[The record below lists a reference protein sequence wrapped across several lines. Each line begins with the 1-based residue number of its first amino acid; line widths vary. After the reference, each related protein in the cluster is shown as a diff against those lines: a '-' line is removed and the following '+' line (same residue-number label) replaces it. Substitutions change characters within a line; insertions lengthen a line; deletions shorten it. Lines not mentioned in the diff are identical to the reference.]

1 MFRNKKILYEAVL
14 TGIAQVSKNTNTKIK
29 MAEDVIT
36 KKEILSI
43 IARVAA
49 LSAMSYFTMKWL
61 LDAIDPTRRQQIQAK
76 ERAQK
81 LLKVRILLFLI
92 HSKLC
97 NTYISKYRA

>member
-1 MFRNKKILYEAVL
+1 MFRNKIVLYAAVL
-14 TGIAQVSKNTNTKIK
+14 IGIAQAFKNTNTKIK

-81 LLKVRILLFLI
+81 LLKVRILLFPICNYLASYVI
-92 HSKLC
+92 H
-97 NTYISKYRA
+97 T